1 VECNSPSSDLNTV
14 LGRHTDEGDYGVIRG
29 ADSAVKTEDVMNN
42 EDSTKQGVYT
52 GSVVVNAVECNSPNC
67 GLSTALDRN
76 TSEDGYGVF
85 KAKVPIA
92 KFRNDE
98 GLDWT
103 KSTETDT
110 FSVTLAKTGRGVA
123 ELLMDPYHKVGELSL
138 TRKSF

>member
-1 VECNSPSSDLNTV
+1 MQQNSLT
-14 LGRHTDEGDYGVIRG
+14 L
-29 ADSAVKTEDVMNN
+29 
-42 EDSTKQGVYT
+42 
-52 GSVVVNAVECNSPNC
+52 SVVVNAVECNFPNR

-76 TSEDGYGVF
+76 TSKDGYGVF
-85 KAKVPIA
+85 KAKVSSA

-98 GLDWT
+98 CLDRT

-123 ELLMDPYHKVGELSL
+123 ELLMDPVGELSL